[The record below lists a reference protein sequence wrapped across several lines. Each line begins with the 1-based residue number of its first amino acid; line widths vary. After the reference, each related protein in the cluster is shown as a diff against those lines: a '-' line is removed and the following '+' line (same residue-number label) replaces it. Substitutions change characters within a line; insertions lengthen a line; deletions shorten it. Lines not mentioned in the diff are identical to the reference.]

1 MDDSCM
7 GYLGMAL
14 LAGILVALVFQYIII
29 PYWYIILII
38 GAIVCAMI
46 WGPDIISKHNAKKRA
61 NIQTLLV
68 EFPKKYGKDLSSFLL
83 LLNEMDAPS
92 ASFDKMV
99 DAYLLHR
106 VQLSDECKK
115 LNDLAAK
122 HGIAERVID
131 PDESD
136 AHKA

>member
-7 GYLGMAL
+7 GYIALVIMAVVL
-14 LAGILVALVFQYIII
+14 IGLVFQYIII
-29 PYWYIILII
+29 PYWYVILII
-38 GAIVCAMI
+38 GVIACSLI
-46 WGPDIISKHNAKKRA
+46 WGPDIIKKHEEKQRA

-83 LLNEMDAPS
+83 LLNEMDTPS
-92 ASFDKMV
+92 ANFDKMV

-115 LNDLAAK
+115 LNDLAAR

>member
-1 MDDSCM
+1 MK
-7 GYLGMAL
+7 
-14 LAGILVALVFQYIII
+14 
-29 PYWYIILII
+29 LIHL
-38 GAIVCAMI
+38 
-46 WGPDIISKHNAKKRA
+46 PN
-61 NIQTLLV
+61 
-68 EFPKKYGKDLSSFLL
+68 
-83 LLNEMDAPS
+83 
-92 ASFDKMV
+92 FDKMV

-122 HGIAERVID
+122 HGITERVID